1 MNYFGVDYAHQQQQK
16 KTVFE
21 CVCLYNV
28 LLFLAELFN
37 AALIFSP
44 ASYVRVQVKYYF
56 AWIANDCLQGNID
69 KKSFVQWE
77 N

>member
-1 MNYFGVDYAHQQQQK
+1 MDYFGVDYAHQQQQK

-21 CVCLYNV
+21 CVCLGRI
-28 LLFLAELFN
+28 LAELFN

-56 AWIANDCLQGNID
+56 A
-69 KKSFVQWE
+69 
-77 N
+77 